1 MDRNTSSGT
10 TNESPTLRASV
21 AMGLALLQSMRQ
33 GGGTPLEA
41 DHELNEASRAIVS
54 AMTEEHG
61 ASPWLGQFNRAARRD
76 GSAPLFQLA
85 DGEPLFNF
93 GADFAI
99 PTRDAEVE
107 ILLVERE
114 SAPYVST
121 AVDRVRVD
129 AILARVRAL
138 GGALL
143 VWT

>member
-1 MDRNTSSGT
+1 M
-10 TNESPTLRASV
+10 AYQ
-21 AMGLALLQSMRQ
+21 GL
-33 GGGTPLEA
+33 
-41 DHELNEASRAIVS
+41 
-54 AMTEEHG
+54 
-61 ASPWLGQFNRAARRD
+61 
-76 GSAPLFQLA
+76 
-85 DGEPLFNF
+85 
-93 GADFAI
+93 I